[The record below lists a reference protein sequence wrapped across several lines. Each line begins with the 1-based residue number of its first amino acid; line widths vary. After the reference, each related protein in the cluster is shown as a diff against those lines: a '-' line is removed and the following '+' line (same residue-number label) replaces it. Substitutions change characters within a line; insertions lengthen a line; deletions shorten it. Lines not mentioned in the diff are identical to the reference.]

1 MWMETENSINK
12 LDDSLSRKPFEWE
25 GLFFLYVMEKSKNIV
40 QEALFAQ
47 RNIVTRFLAKIMSLL
62 KCRYYKIKNT
72 GCCGVFIT
80 H

>member
-1 MWMETENSINK
+1 MMDANAVTQEVDPGTIVAVVPPN
-12 LDDSLSRKPFEWE
+12 
-25 GLFFLYVMEKSKNIV
+25 V
-40 QEALFAQ
+40 QEALFVQ

-72 GCCGVFIT
+72 GCCCVFIT